1 MLECDKY
8 GEVKNAIYHLNCFQ
22 LLGSLASWIITLR
35 IISAS
40 PSQITKIPGRLPEAT
55 DHHYFLVFSF
65 LFISLILPVL
75 VCSAC
80 FLPYSEAGTYKQ
92 AETAGYSGSS
102 QENVS
107 FFPI

>member
-1 MLECDKY
+1 MLEYDKY
-8 GEVKNAIYHLNCFQ
+8 GEKVKNAIGHLNCFQ
-22 LLGSLASWIITLR
+22 LLGSLASW

-40 PSQITKIPGRLPEAT
+40 PSQITKIPGRLPEVT
-55 DHHYFLVFSF
+55 DHCYFLMFSS
-65 LFISLILPVL
+65 LFISLILPIL

-80 FLPYSEAGTYKQ
+80 FLPYSEAGTYKH